1 MKPYPDADEIYKN
14 IGRRIREERIK
25 RSWTQEFLAERAG
38 LHLSFVGQVERGLKK
53 PSLRTLKIL
62 ALVFEIKAGE
72 LLDESS
78 RRAPAYPLEKKFF
91 NLIRDLPH
99 KQQGILYQT
108 IRQLSRQARR
118 LSGKRPD

>member
-78 RRAPAYPLEKKFF
+78 RRAPAYPLVPKNDS
-91 NLIRDLPH
+91 NLSWNHDGASSSGRKTGRRD
-99 KQQGILYQT
+99 T
-108 IRQLSRQARR
+108 ARGF
-118 LSGKRPD
+118 SGGAHLA